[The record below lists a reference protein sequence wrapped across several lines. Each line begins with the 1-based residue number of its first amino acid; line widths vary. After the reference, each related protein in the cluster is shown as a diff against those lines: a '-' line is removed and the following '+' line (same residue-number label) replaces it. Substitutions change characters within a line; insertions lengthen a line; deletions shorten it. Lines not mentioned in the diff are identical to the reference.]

1 MSTFAVPHRRVL
13 FLIPVLLVAL
23 IALVAWSAIRSVSE
37 AAPAVTPKAA
47 STSQAG
53 RIAFDSLPGAVKA
66 TLVLRSFSVG
76 GTTSSTPGGG
86 GGGAGK
92 FTADDPVAV
101 IDAADVDPLLLRTVT
116 TGVHLQKVTVSLFR
130 PGTTTRQEVWELA
143 DVTISGLHTT
153 QSGSA
158 KPPRVSLALTYARV
172 TVTTYDAKGA
182 VARTFCFSPATS
194 AAC

>member
-1 MSTFAVPHRRVL
+1 MSTSAVSHRRVL
-13 FLIPVLLVAL
+13 FLVPLLLVAL
-23 IALVAWSAIRSVSE
+23 LAWWATRSDSE
-37 AAPAVTPKAA
+37 AAASVTSKAA

-66 TLVLRSFSVG
+66 TLPVRSFSVG
-76 GTTSSTPGGG
+76 GANSSTPGGG

-101 IDAADVDPLLLRTVT
+101 IDATDVDPLLLRAVT

-130 PGTTTRQEVWELA
+130 PGTTTQQESWEFA
-143 DVTISGLHTT
+143 DVTITALHTA

-158 KPPRVSLALTYARV
+158 KSPRVSLGLRYAQV
-172 TVTTYDAKGA
+172 TLTTYDAKGA
-182 VARTFCFSPATS
+182 VERSFCFALDMN
-194 AAC
+194 AVC